1 MNKFIRRLL
10 GAMALMPYVYEE
22 VEADRS
28 ALPQALAVVV
38 LSSLASGAAYWPDA
52 GAPGVVVGGIATILG
67 WLVWTWLVYHIGT
80 RWLPGEATRADWGEL
95 LRTTGFATAPGMFR
109 VAALFTEMRT
119 AILAFTAVWML
130 ICFVLAVRQ
139 ALDYR
144 SSWRALV
151 VCLAG
156 WVIYAGLLF
165 IAPKA
170 CELQAFG
177 HTVNLV
183 N

>member
-1 MNKFIRRLL
+1 MSKFIRRFL
-10 GAMALMPYVYEE
+10 GAMALLPYVYEE
-22 VEADRS
+22 VEADHR

-38 LSSLASGAAYWPDA
+38 LSSLASGVAYWPDV
-52 GAPGVVVGGIATILG
+52 GTPGVVVGGAAAILG

-95 LRTTGFATAPGMFR
+95 LRTTGFATAPGVFR
-109 VAALFTEMRT
+109 VLVPLTEART
-119 AILAFTAVWML
+119 AVLVFTAAWML
-130 ICFVLAVRQ
+130 VCFVLAVRQ

-144 SSWRALV
+144 TTWRALV

-165 IAPKA
+165 IAPRA
-170 CELQAFG
+170 CELQAW
-177 HTVNLV
+177 
-183 N
+183 